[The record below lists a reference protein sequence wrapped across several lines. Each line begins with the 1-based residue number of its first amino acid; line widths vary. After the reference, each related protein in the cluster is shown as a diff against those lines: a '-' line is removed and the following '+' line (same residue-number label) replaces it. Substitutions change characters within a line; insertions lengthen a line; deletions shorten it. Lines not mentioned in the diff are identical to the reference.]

1 VLQAATQAGS
11 DKADEADEEDE
22 GSGEEDD
29 GSGEED
35 EGSAA
40 SLYFEP
46 QKQLVHATDA
56 PSFCVTGPRNWV
68 AWAGEIHLKC
78 PLAPQPSPHL
88 LLFPFPQLPPPLSP
102 SPPAQSITFAGAANH
117 LHCKRREPGGPEP
130 APPLARVPPISA
142 GEMGE

>member
-1 VLQAATQAGS
+1 MLQAATQAGS

-22 GSGEEDD
+22 GSGEEDE

-56 PSFCVTGPRNWV
+56 PSVCVTGPRNWV
-68 AWAGEIHLKC
+68 GLGGRDPSEVSPC
-78 PLAPQPSPHL
+78 PPA
-88 LLFPFPQLPPPLSP
+88 FPPPFALSLPPTTPTPLPPP
-102 SPPAQSITFAGAANH
+102 AGAAEHLRRRNH
-117 LHCKRREPGGPEP
+117 LHRKRREPGGPEP
-130 APPLARVPPISA
+130 APPLARVPPISE

>member
-1 VLQAATQAGS
+1 MLQAATQAGS

-22 GSGEEDD
+22 

-56 PSFCVTGPRNWV
+56 PSVTGPRTWV
-68 AWAGEIHLKC
+68 GL
-78 PLAPQPSPHL
+78 
-88 LLFPFPQLPPPLSP
+88 
-102 SPPAQSITFAGAANH
+102 
-117 LHCKRREPGGPEP
+117 GGR
-130 APPLARVPPISA
+130 A
-142 GEMGE
+142 